1 MLMLS
6 IEGWLNGISAT
17 AMVLVGIIFG
27 LYCIYESKK
36 GKIKLLFSIGLAFIS
51 GGLMWLADVCDF
63 FSILLTG
70 NNLSIPFL
78 SFMWLPLL
86 TLFFNNLGVEFV
98 YPKRKL
104 ITVLLLGFL
113 SILFE
118 LSLFLDTKSYIS
130 VYPVIPGEDL
140 VDHSLNLISFAG
152 IITLFFSVWGLF
164 ILGFGLIYQSIKS
177 KGVVRKKFLLLS
189 IGILTNLIFSSIDGF
204 ATLGVVL
211 VFIRILAIIG
221 YLLIYLGLKEESIEP
236 KEKKKKEVLIEK
248 SIFRLSKRP
257 DQITEEEVSISK
269 EKKICLVCKGKVGG
283 FNFICNECGTFYCEK
298 CAKAMVNLENVC
310 WVCNTPFDESKP
322 SEPYLKEEEGTELKL
337 LEDIQKKHKK

>member
-17 AMVLVGIIFG
+17 VIVLVGIIFG

-36 GKIKLLFSIGLAFIS
+36 NKIKLLFYIGLGFIS
-51 GGLMWLADVCDF
+51 GGLMWLGDPVDF

-78 SFMWLPLL
+78 SFMWLPISTIALN
-86 TLFFNNLGVEFV
+86 FLGIEFI

-118 LSLFLDTKSYIS
+118 LFLFLDIKSCIC
-130 VYPVIPGEDL
+130 VYPEIPGEHL

-152 IITLFFSVWGLF
+152 IITLFFVVWALF
-164 ILGFGLIYQSIKS
+164 LGFGLVYQSIKS
-177 KGVVRKKFLLLS
+177 KGIVRKKLLLVS
-189 IGILTNLIFSSIDGF
+189 LGILTMALFSAVDGLT
-204 ATLGVVL
+204 TLGVVL
-211 VFIRILAIIG
+211 VFIRILIIIG
-221 YLLIYLGLKEESIEP
+221 YLLIYLGLKEESVEP

-269 EKKICLVCKGKVGG
+269 ERKICLVCKGKVGG
-283 FNFICNECGTFYCEK
+283 FSFICNECGTFYCEK
-298 CAKAMVNLENVC
+298 CAKAMMNLENVC
-310 WVCNTPFDESKP
+310 WVCNTPFDQSKP
-322 SEPYLKEEEGTELKL
+322 SEPYLKEEEGPELKL
-337 LEDIQKKHKK
+337 SEDIQKKHKK